1 MEVILKQDVSKLGQ
15 AGQVVKVKD
24 GFANNFLIPRGLAV
38 ISSLSNLKKLE
49 KEKQQRNLELERIKK
64 HAEELRD
71 KISKLSL
78 TLPVLTQEDEELYG
92 SITSGEIQQLLK
104 DEGFEIEKNSIILK
118 EPIRSL
124 GIFEIPVKL
133 HPEVSANIK
142 IWVVKK

>member
-1 MEVILKQDVSKLGQ
+1 
-15 AGQVVKVKD
+15 
-24 GFANNFLIPRGLAV
+24 
-38 ISSLSNLKKLE
+38 LKKLE